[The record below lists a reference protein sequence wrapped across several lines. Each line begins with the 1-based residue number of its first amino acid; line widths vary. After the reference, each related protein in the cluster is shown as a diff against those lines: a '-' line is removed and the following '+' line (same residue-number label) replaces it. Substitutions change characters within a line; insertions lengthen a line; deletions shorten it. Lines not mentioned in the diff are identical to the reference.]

1 MCFPRPLCP
10 TCKVT
15 LADPHKF
22 PESCARTACEH
33 YENGQLSC
41 LDYRKQRTAGT
52 ATVCKHASGM
62 IGHQTNPNPT
72 SGLTPSNRSYT
83 TGTTTG
89 ATTVCRYGTACRDLN
104 CRYPHPNGRPLLS
117 ALVGHQTP
125 NPTSGL
131 TPKVNNTHKPAKQV
145 LGGRPPVVFGG
156 YPSSSV
162 VFGGHPSP
170 SVVFGGHSSHP
181 PVLHRPPPAA
191 VYMAGR
197 GSVPGVYVAKSW
209 F

>member
-1 MCFPRPLCP
+1 MSSTRALCG
-10 TCKVT
+10 TCRVT
-15 LADPHKF
+15 LGNPRDY

-33 YENGQLSC
+33 YENGELSC
-41 LDYRKQRTAGT
+41 LDYRQQRTAGT

-62 IGHQTNPNPT
+62 IGHQTKPNPT

-83 TGTTTG
+83 TGATTG
-89 ATTVCRYGTACRDLN
+89 ATTVCRYDTACRDLN

-131 TPKVNNTHKPAKQV
+131 TPKVNNTHTPVKQV
-145 LGGRPPVVFGG
+145 LGGRPP
-156 YPSSSV
+156 V

-181 PVLHRPPPAA
+181 PVRHRPPPAA
-191 VYMAGR
+191 VYMSGY